1 VREAVTQPTPAR
13 RRATRVAVDPAAARW
28 AAVDPA
34 AARSRWIE
42 AFYIAEAKAQLDH
55 QRARNRRRPR

>member
-1 VREAVTQPTPAR
+1 MSKVFITAPPRTRP
-13 RRATRVAVDPAAARW
+13 TRVAVHPS
-28 AAVDPA
+28 

-55 QRARNRRRPR
+55 QQPRNHRRAR

>member
-1 VREAVTQPTPAR
+1 MREAVRHPAPPR
-13 RRATRVAVDPAAARW
+13 TRPTRVAVDRT
-28 AAVDPA
+28 

-55 QRARNRRRPR
+55 QTPRRYGGRGPERVS

>member
-1 VREAVTQPTPAR
+1 VREAVRHPAPPR
-13 RRATRVAVDPAAARW
+13 TRPTRVAVDRT
-28 AAVDPA
+28 

-55 QRARNRRRPR
+55 QTPRRLRGQGSGRPVS

>member
-1 VREAVTQPTPAR
+1 MREAVRHPAPPR
-13 RRATRVAVDPAAARW
+13 TRPTRVAVDRT
-28 AAVDPA
+28 

-55 QRARNRRRPR
+55 QTPRRHGGRGPERVS

>member
-1 VREAVTQPTPAR
+1 MREAVRHPAPPR
-13 RRATRVAVDPAAARW
+13 TRPTRVAVDPT
-28 AAVDPA
+28 

-55 QRARNRRRPR
+55 QAPRNRRSARGVS

>member
-1 VREAVTQPTPAR
+1 MREAVRHPAPPR
-13 RRATRVAVDPAAARW
+13 TRPTRVAVDRT
-28 AAVDPA
+28 

-55 QRARNRRRPR
+55 QSPGRHGGRVPGRPLS